1 MQILEVTRCDGA
13 TLQGR
18 PWEGEGE
25 VLEEMSWSWVF
36 EDKSNFRKW
45 RGTEEP
51 SPDLG
56 HQIKSGLQGN
66 PGSEKI

>member
-1 MQILEVTRCDGA
+1 MTR
-13 TLQGR
+13 
-18 PWEGEGE
+18 ESEGE

-45 RGTEEP
+45 RGTEAP

-56 HQIKSGLQGN
+56 HKTKSGLQGN
-66 PGSEKI
+66 HGSGKKKSG